1 MIEYT
6 YAKNKA
12 ICISNVSDERGIKYK
27 IHNVN
32 YMKDIFSNSL
42 KLYFNVNNISK
53 NRIVS
58 ILNLSTNSNNIKIL
72 INNNRVIKSNKWF
85 ERFLI
90 EINPGINTFEINLSN
105 DNLKGISIII
115 SDASMQIT
123 NKSHIKDNMFDL
135 SLEYFDFKKNVFN
148 ATTKKVFYDFITNDF
163 VNVEKVRQI
172 QIYGEIFNFKSH
184 CFEKKF
190 IKVLPMKCSSSFIFL
205 KENMKKYSILLF
217 EYKRNQKNFHKNFNR
232 SKNLGMDILINNE
245 FDDYLNE
252 IMKSVSTLP
261 IKNSFMQDYY
271 EYIINLDNSL
281 YKYGE
286 IKKYISYYN
295 QICNGICIDLENFV
309 LQRFYT
315 SKLDNRKYTY
325 FTLNFGKSYCKDTL
339 VIFCNLGNNCECLY
353 NILGNYKKSFFPN
366 CLFIS
371 ISLRGMCFGKNISE
385 YTLFETIIDVQKTY
399 SFKKIQ
405 LVGYSA
411 NATAVLNI
419 LNKYSNIFANVLAFS
434 GSLSSKDLS
443 KKALKDSIFVY
454 CKNDNN
460 AENYT
465 KRNAIKNK
473 LNVYITK
480 NYSHISI
487 SNLLSNYMF
496 LKKMIFKKTKKSF
509 DFSKLNDLLIL
520 KNDEVKIS
528 TIYGYPLTI
537 YSTSDCL
544 NIAEKFKSPKTF
556 GVDPYIDINFP
567 VLDLKQFNLNTD
579 TNSIIIFN
587 SSNANEKI
595 NINKYFGLDKYGI
608 YNRKS
613 EYNIKYSLLC
623 IESINNKLIL
633 FIVANDNNLFNK
645 NIYTRISRIIC
656 VNIKNLAYNNVAIIY
671 MNEKYYCIKKWGLK
685 LTLLKM

>member
-1 MIEYT
+1 
-6 YAKNKA
+6 
-12 ICISNVSDERGIKYK
+12 
-27 IHNVN
+27 
-32 YMKDIFSNSL
+32 
-42 KLYFNVNNISK
+42 
-53 NRIVS
+53 
-58 ILNLSTNSNNIKIL
+58 
-72 INNNRVIKSNKWF
+72 
-85 ERFLI
+85 
-90 EINPGINTFEINLSN
+90 
-105 DNLKGISIII
+105 
-115 SDASMQIT
+115 
-123 NKSHIKDNMFDL
+123 
-135 SLEYFDFKKNVFN
+135 
-148 ATTKKVFYDFITNDF
+148 
-163 VNVEKVRQI
+163 
-172 QIYGEIFNFKSH
+172 
-184 CFEKKF
+184 
-190 IKVLPMKCSSSFIFL
+190 MKCSSSFIFL

-232 SKNLGMDILINNE
+232 SKNLGMDILINNAGITKDGLLMAMSEADFDNLGMDILINNE
-245 FDDYLNE
+245 FYDYLNE

-454 CKNDNN
+454 CKNDNRR
-460 AENYT
+460 T
-465 KRNAIKNK
+465 
-473 LNVYITK
+473 IT
-480 NYSHISI
+480 
-487 SNLLSNYMF
+487 
-496 LKKMIFKKTKKSF
+496 
-509 DFSKLNDLLIL
+509 
-520 KNDEVKIS
+520 E
-528 TIYGYPLTI
+528 G
-537 YSTSDCL
+537 
-544 NIAEKFKSPKTF
+544 
-556 GVDPYIDINFP
+556 
-567 VLDLKQFNLNTD
+567 
-579 TNSIIIFN
+579 
-587 SSNANEKI
+587 
-595 NINKYFGLDKYGI
+595 
-608 YNRKS
+608 
-613 EYNIKYSLLC
+613 
-623 IESINNKLIL
+623 
-633 FIVANDNNLFNK
+633 
-645 NIYTRISRIIC
+645 
-656 VNIKNLAYNNVAIIY
+656 
-671 MNEKYYCIKKWGLK
+671 
-685 LTLLKM
+685 